1 MQDVDPGLVGGVA
14 VLLCDIICRSQGV
27 CACAC
32 FARGRSNWCKR
43 CGHGSV
49 GKLSH
54 GSLGCVQCG
63 TARSLGGPGG
73 CKPRASGPCPCLF
86 HRNNDTVVLA
96 RAFSSPDILPSAID
110 VRRVWLAYDRGT
122 PGPPESPEW
131 TRANSEFVAKL
142 LSVQCGCP
150 RKDTYRYLLPA
161 LLLWDLMHPSSED
174 VEFKA
179 VSVSGE
185 CVVGLADGERHEPS
199 KRLAVLEWCAMTD
212 ATVSGD
218 LLRTL
223 NEMPRAKR
231 SVSKRAAMQFCPVLV
246 QAHCASEFAR
256 LLRRRSRSP
265 KELGDMALEEVA
277 RTIYCDSWGFAHLP
291 VSAMTDLDQIASAES
306 QEPKKKQSNLQS
318 FFKVRRD

>member
-1 MQDVDPGLVGGVA
+1 M
-14 VLLCDIICRSQGV
+14 
-27 CACAC
+27 
-32 FARGRSNWCKR
+32 
-43 CGHGSV
+43 
-49 GKLSH
+49 
-54 GSLGCVQCG
+54 
-63 TARSLGGPGG
+63 
-73 CKPRASGPCPCLF
+73 
-86 HRNNDTVVLA
+86 VLA